1 MVPSRT
7 NANASSIRMS
17 RNLLDDARVR
27 YRTRILVELLNLLE
41 VECKWVLPED
51 WMH

>member
-17 RNLLDDARVR
+17 KNLLENARVR
-27 YRTRILVELLNLLE
+27 SRARILVELLYVLE